1 MSTLTA
7 ERPAVDRSSG
17 AGMDIVVVGDP
28 LDRLDPAVDTTLGI
42 ISAALERGHRV
53 RACGPADLASVDGEA
68 VARTYDV
75 RRGDTR
81 WTRLGDAD
89 AVLLRTDPPVD
100 RAYLDATL
108 VLDRIDA
115 TRTLLVNDPRGVRIA
130 NEKLWALDHPD
141 LCPPTLVTASAELIE
156 DFLRRHRECVVKP
169 IDGFSG
175 HGVLRLGDSDPNSAS
190 IIELSTHGG
199 RRQVV
204 VQPWIDRVRD
214 GNKRLFVHGGEP
226 VAAALRFPV
235 ENGDFRIGMPARMV
249 DVDDRDREICDRLRP
264 GLLALGLF
272 LVGLDVID
280 GRLIEVNVTSSGAL
294 RKCDRLL
301 GSTLCAD
308 FVDLMETTTTQRKSS

>member
-1 MSTLTA
+1 MTTDA
-7 ERPAVDRSSG
+7 RNATDG
-17 AGMDIVVVGDP
+17 ALDIVVVGDR
-28 LDRLDPAVDTTLGI
+28 LDRLDPTVDTTLGI
-42 ISAALERGHRV
+42 VTAALARGHHV
-53 RACGPADLASVDGEA
+53 RACGPADLAIVDGAA

-81 WTRLGDAD
+81 WTQLTDAD

-100 RAYLDATL
+100 RGYLDATL
-108 VLDRIDA
+108 VLDRVDPA
-115 TRTLLVNDPRGVRIA
+115 GTLMVNDPRGVRVA
-130 NEKLWALDHPD
+130 NEKLWALEHAD
-141 LCPPTLVTASAELIE
+141 LCPPTLVTASAELID
-156 DFLRRHRECVVKP
+156 DFVGEHKECVVKP

-175 HGVLRLGDSDPNSAS
+175 HGVLRLGYDDPNAAS
-190 IIELSTHGG
+190 IVELSTQGG

-204 VQPWIDRVRD
+204 VQPWLDRVRD

-249 DVDDRDREICDRLRP
+249 EVDDRDREICERLRP
-264 GLLALGLF
+264 GLLDLGLF

-280 GRLIEVNVTSSGAL
+280 GQLIEVNVTSSGAL

-308 FVDLMETTTTQRKSS
+308 FVELMETTTQGRTS

>member
-1 MSTLTA
+1 MTA
-7 ERPAVDRSSG
+7 MDT
-17 AGMDIVVVGDP
+17 GMDIVVVSDP
-28 LDRLDPAVDTTLGI
+28 LDRLDPTVDTTLGI
-42 ISAALERGHRV
+42 VSAAVGRGHRV
-53 RACGPADLASVDGEA
+53 RACGPADLAIVDGAA

-100 RAYLDATL
+100 RGYLDATL
-108 VLDRIDA
+108 VLDRVDPA
-115 TRTLLVNDPRGVRIA
+115 RTLMVNHPRGVRIA
-130 NEKLWALDHPD
+130 NEKLWALEHPD
-141 LCPPTLVTASAELIE
+141 LCPPTLVTASAELID
-156 DFLRRHRECVVKP
+156 DFVGRHRECVIKP

-175 HGVLRLGDSDPNSAS
+175 HGVLRLGDNDPNTAS
-190 IIELSTHGG
+190 IIELSTRGG
-199 RRQVV
+199 HRQVV
-204 VQPWIDRVRD
+204 VQPWLERVRD
-214 GNKRLFVHGGEP
+214 GNKRLFVHDGEP

-264 GLLALGLF
+264 GLRDLGLF

-280 GRLIEVNVTSSGAL
+280 GQLIEVNVTSSGAL

-308 FVDLMETTTTQRKSS
+308 FVELMEDTTQGRSS

>member
-1 MSTLTA
+1 MEL
-7 ERPAVDRSSG
+7 
-17 AGMDIVVVGDP
+17 VVVGDP

-42 ISAALERGHRV
+42 VTAALARGHRV
-53 RACGPADLASVDGEA
+53 RACGPSDLAIVEGAA

-81 WTRLGDAD
+81 WTRLDDAD

-100 RAYLDATL
+100 RGYLDATL
-108 VLDRIDA
+108 VLDRVDPA
-115 TRTLLVNDPRGVRIA
+115 RTLMVNDPRGVRVA
-130 NEKLWALDHPD
+130 NEKLWALEHPD
-141 LCPPTLVTASAELIE
+141 LCPPTLVTASAELIG
-156 DFLRRHRECVVKP
+156 DFVGRHQECVVKP

-175 HGVLRLGDSDPNSAS
+175 HGVLRLGDQDPNAAS
-190 IIELSTHGG
+190 IIEISTDGG

-214 GNKRLFVHGGEP
+214 GNKRLFVHDGVP

-249 DVDDRDREICDRLRP
+249 EVDDRDQEICDRLRP
-264 GLLALGLF
+264 GLRGLGLF

-280 GRLIEVNVTSSGAL
+280 GQLIDVNVTSSGAL

-308 FVDLMETTTTQRKSS
+308 FVDLMEDTTRRRSS